1 MNEQEDP
8 KWVNDAED
16 PALGDYIS
24 TLTTLFVPTLEEE
37 EWAWWPSDH
46 DFRNEWEQG
55 ALWEI
60 ALDSAF
66 GSPLNDLPSEILE
79 EAIAIGEE
87 GLNILD
93 RCETKEQELPIELL
107 MATLDRDV
115 LGWIQDAAD
124 VAVSCFELGEL
135 LSQPRPEARAET
147 VADELYGSSDEWVIP
162 LAFGLV
168 GLKLH
173 LLGPEFQAAVRAWYK
188 QLLVRAKARYLHDG
202 QVVP

>member
-46 DFRNEWEQG
+46 DFRKEWEQG

-66 GSPLNDLPSEILE
+66 GSPLNDLRPEVLE
-79 EAIAIGEE
+79 EAIAIGE
-87 GLNILD
+87 
-93 RCETKEQELPIELL
+93 
-107 MATLDRDV
+107 A
-115 LGWIQDAAD
+115 
-124 VAVSCFELGEL
+124 
-135 LSQPRPEARAET
+135 

-173 LLGPEFQAAVRAWYK
+173 LLGPEFQAAVRAWYE
-188 QLLVRAKARYLHDG
+188 QLLVRAKAHYLHAD